1 MSSSSTPFTMPLPK
15 LPMAELV
22 ARVRESLDKM
32 DKQEAEEKQRREALE
47 EERWRERRNKISHTP
62 TNEKSPLFATWTS
75 VSTAGASP
83 ADDER
88 LEPLKAD
95 AVGSSSPVKI
105 ASPATDFNSAGP
117 SSQGTYQARAT
128 AAAAPKDIIPEEEL
142 MRRRKVELELIALSN
157 KITEEK
163 LRKERMV
170 PLVWDKPTFDP
181 FSSAAAAAEGSS
193 DAAAAASSMSTC
205 QGEKPES
212 KEGQEPNPRKRRNG
226 HDDEGKKPYRNL
238 NAIGVPPQAREY
250 YARHE
255 SLCSGGWYGIHRPT
269 PEEVEDFVAFVDKWI
284 PTDPKWRKKFAAG
297 EEVTLADM

>member
-1 MSSSSTPFTMPLPK
+1 MASSSTPFTMPLPK

-47 EERWRERRNKISHTP
+47 EKRWRERCNERSNTP
-62 TNEKSPLFATWTS
+62 ANEKSPLFVTWAS
-75 VSTAGASP
+75 VSSAGASP

-117 SSQGTYQARAT
+117 PSQGTYQAGAT

-142 MRRRKVELELIALSN
+142 MRRRKVEAELIALSN

-193 DAAAAASSMSTC
+193 AAVASSRSTS
-205 QGEKPES
+205 QGEKLES
-212 KEGQEPNPRKRRNG
+212 KGGQGPNPRKRRNG

-238 NAIGVPPQAREY
+238 NAIGVPPQARAY
-250 YARHE
+250 YTRDE
-255 SLCSGGWYGIHRPT
+255 PLYGGGGFGIHRPT
-269 PEEVEDFVAFVDKWI
+269 QEEIEDFVAFVNEWM
-284 PTDPKWRKKFAAG
+284 PSDPNWRKRFEAD
-297 EEVTLADM
+297 EEEIITTSET